1 MTARI
6 RRRPGAT
13 REDRWELTVDLPPHP
28 VTGRRRRLC
37 RMFTGSKR
45 AAERELARLV
55 QEGTDETFVE
65 PANETVRSFLERWL
79 RDYVDTSVAP
89 KTRMYYTQVIRE
101 HVIPRLGSRKL
112 RQLRAVDVVE
122 AQRYWLQEGWL
133 RTKTR
138 RGLSPKSVA
147 NVHRILHLAL
157 KHAVEWGLLAANP
170 MDSVRPPRWE
180 RKQQAWLDL
189 EEAQALVAQ
198 LETTAAGTAVL
209 VKLST
214 GLRMGELLGLRWSDV
229 DFDLQLIGLQQQLQW
244 LSGIGY
250 TMRAVKTHR
259 SRRPVSIDSDLADM
273 LRAHKVRQNEVRL
286 KVADLWQPNGYV
298 FANDLGEHLTPDQV
312 RRTLLRALRAA
323 GLPQIRPHDL
333 RHTHA
338 SVLLRLRTPM
348 KVVQER
354 LGHSSFAITADIY
367 SHVAPDL
374 QGQAAGAFGAALHS
388 SRERSASRDS
398 DSGHAAVQ

>member
-1 MTARI
+1 MLPCGDCSWRSVNAL
-6 RRRPGAT
+6 PH
-13 REDRWELTVDLPPHP
+13 ELTD
-28 VTGRRRRLC
+28 GRW
-37 RMFTGSKR
+37 
-45 AAERELARLV
+45 
-55 QEGTDETFVE
+55 
-65 PANETVRSFLERWL
+65 TVRTFLERWI
-79 RDYVDTSVAP
+79 RDYVETSVAP

-112 RQLRAVDVVE
+112 RQLRAVDIVE

-138 RGLSPKSVA
+138 RGVA
-147 NVHRILHLAL
+147 SMHRILHLAL
-157 KHAVEWGLLAANP
+157 NHAVEWGLLSANP

-180 RKQQAWLDL
+180 RKEQLWLDL
-189 EEAQALVAQ
+189 DQAQALVAQ
-198 LETTAAGTAVL
+198 LESTAARTAVL

-214 GLRMGELLGLRWSDV
+214 GLRMGELLGLRWTDI

-244 LSGIGY
+244 LSGVGY

-259 SRRPVSIDSDLADM
+259 SRRPVSIDNDLVDI

-286 KVADLWQPNGYV
+286 QAGDVWKPNGYA

-312 RRTLLRALRAA
+312 RRTLLHALRAA

-374 QGQAAGAFGAALHS
+374 QTQAASAFGAALH
-388 SRERSASRDS
+388 ERDQVRGRAKS
-398 DSGHAAVQ
+398 DKAQPR

>member
-1 MTARI
+1 MLPWRSWRDSARSSNDAMTARI

-13 REDRWELTVDLPPHP
+13 REDRWELTIDLPPHP
-28 VTGRRRRLC
+28 VTGKRRRLC

-45 AAERELARLV
+45 AAERELARLI

-65 PANETVRSFLERWL
+65 PTNETVRTFLERWI
-79 RDYVDTSVAP
+79 RDYVETSVAP

-112 RQLRAVDVVE
+112 RQMRPVDVVE

-147 NVHRILHLAL
+147 NMHRILHLAL
-157 KHAVEWGLLAANP
+157 KHAVEWGLLSANP

-180 RKQQAWLDL
+180 RKEQSWLDL
-189 EEAQALVAQ
+189 DQAQALVAQ
-198 LETTAAGTAVL
+198 LEATAAGTAVL

-214 GLRMGELLGLRWSDV
+214 GLRMGELLGLRWSDI
-229 DFDLQLIGLQQQLQW
+229 DFDLKLIGLQQQLQW

-259 SRRPVSIDSDLADM
+259 SRRPVSIDSDLVDI

-286 KVADLWQPNGYV
+286 KVGDLWKPNGYV
-298 FANDLGEHLTPDQV
+298 FAND
-312 RRTLLRALRAA
+312 
-323 GLPQIRPHDL
+323 
-333 RHTHA
+333 
-338 SVLLRLRTPM
+338 
-348 KVVQER
+348 
-354 LGHSSFAITADIY
+354 
-367 SHVAPDL
+367 
-374 QGQAAGAFGAALHS
+374 
-388 SRERSASRDS
+388 
-398 DSGHAAVQ
+398 